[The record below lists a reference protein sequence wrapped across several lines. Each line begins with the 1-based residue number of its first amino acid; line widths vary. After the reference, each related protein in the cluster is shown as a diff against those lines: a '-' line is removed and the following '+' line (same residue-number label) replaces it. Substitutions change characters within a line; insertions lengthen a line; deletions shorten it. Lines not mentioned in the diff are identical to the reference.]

1 MIGSYMRRFIKQV
14 LEDIRR
20 GENIDL
26 IVTIALVLIVSV
38 LNSLGWASAE
48 LVSSIT
54 LATIGLI
61 AIGFLVTRYRL
72 EDIYRKEDTPNSVHF
87 AKQRSPTFVSDLAA
101 ANEIWMTGITL
112 RGTTTGNF
120 HDFKRKAEQKGRF
133 RILIIDV
140 NKIDMDKVL
149 RQFSRGGSAE
159 QFRADFK
166 QTLNQYQE
174 IRGLASNPGDIQVR
188 LIDFVPPFRLY
199 IFPKVEGDGV
209 SYVEIYSYR
218 ASLGSVPKFRISRQK
233 NPEWYEYFVDQFETM
248 WQDAEVVNISH

>member
-1 MIGSYMRRFIKQV
+1 MRRFIKQI
-14 LEDIRR
+14 LDDIRR

-26 IVTIALVLIVSV
+26 IVTIALVLVISV

-61 AIGFLVTRYRL
+61 GIGFLVTRYRL

-87 AKQRSPTFVSDLAA
+87 AMQREPAFVSDLAA
-101 ANEIWMTGITL
+101 AKEIWMTGITL

-120 HDFKRKAEQKGRF
+120 HDFKRKAEQKGKF
-133 RILIIDV
+133 RVLIIDV
-140 NKIDMDKVL
+140 NKIDMGKVL
-149 RQFSRGGSAE
+149 RQFSRGGSEE
-159 QFRADFK
+159 QFLADFK

-174 IRGLASNPGDIQVR
+174 ISRSAGHPGNIQLR

-209 SYVEIYSYR
+209 LYVEIYSYR
-218 ASLGSVPKFRISRQK
+218 APLGSVPKFRISKQK
-233 NPEWYEYFVDQFETM
+233 NPEWYGYFVNQFEAM
-248 WQDAEVVNISH
+248 WKDAEAVNMAH